1 MIALIDTN
9 VVVASFLVRPSDSPV
24 FRIVSGMLEGRFS
37 YLLSVEL
44 LAEYRNVLLRPTIR
58 RRHALTD
65 EEVDLFLEEVAFL
78 GVVRELKTVCE
89 RAPDSGT
96 DHLWQLLKAQP
107 GSVLVT
113 GDLTL
118 QEDPPKYASVL
129 SPAIFCQQL
138 GL

>member
-1 MIALIDTN
+1 MMALIDTN
-9 VVVASFLVRPSDSPV
+9 VLVASFLVRRPDSPV
-24 FRIVSGMLEGRFS
+24 ARIVRGMLEGRFPF
-37 YLLSVEL
+37 LLSVEL
-44 LAEYRNVLLRPTIR
+44 LAEYRSVLLRSSIR
-58 RRHALTD
+58 KRHSLSEKD
-65 EEVDLFLEEVAFL
+65 VDLFLEEVAFL

-129 SPAIFCQQL
+129 SSAIFCQQL